1 MRCHVFGEGT
11 EVVEVLADGPVAVP
25 QRALAPS
32 AVTCTLSDERA
43 VASAQ
48 LKTKGADGG
57 AAVRCRRL
65 LPDGVPA
72 EVPAV
77 PEAIC
82 LVRLSTAGEA
92 PTVRWVQW
100 SVSVGFCGAFGERI
114 REQSGRAVTTLE
126 RLARRYAQ
134 RWTPKDAQHFLPALD
149 SLHPSPTPAAPL
161 WPQLVKP
168 TERLGPQRETEPTVL
183 SHDPPPLRRNGV
195 HRPSATPS
203 ATTPAASAA
212 TMHPASPVAPATP
225 SATTPA
231 ASAATMHPASPVAPA
246 TPPATA
252 PAVSAATMH
261 PASPAALPTSSL
273 PTTSS
278 PTVDKPITHNL
289 PTVST
294 VANHTRLKF
303 QLHCTPRALQHLAD
317 TTHRW
322 VPFVTGN
329 VAELGA
335 WNMNVA
341 KKLDYSADADCFRAL
356 VPVHSPHPPGGR
368 LQYAY
373 FLVDD
378 RFGDRCSS
386 RIAFE
391 CLAEERAARQ
401 PTSAGPS
408 TTGSASEV
416 MPPTIPIRSL
426 KLPPS
431 LPPPPTARTPG
442 RGVIASMPTPAPLT
456 VRDEQVDFG
465 ISTGYVRLRVQLPTT
480 SAESLPFADAYRV
493 CVTGD
498 VYQLGMWRQPGL
510 LAMRAAPELDHDTW
524 EITIARPCTPSVE
537 YAFALVCQRS
547 GRVCWERAV
556 TRFAELRP
564 PTAAASLPSTS
575 SAVTELPV
583 ATFALQYRWQAV
595 DTAGSVLV
603 GAFIEPAD
611 VEREAI
617 SIGAET
623 QRPLGAW
630 VVVMPHN
637 RHRCTGP
644 GEAEALERASRRLG
658 ARLLLVPIA
667 GDALLE
673 RAAAAA
679 AVVSGDSATD
689 WERNRSYLLQAIQT
703 CEHVIRLGH
712 AVYVTSAGSF
722 RYVSVLLD
730 ALIRREAITVD
741 APAVARHHIHHC
753 GMAPADDLPH
763 SFAM

>member
-72 EVPAV
+72 EVSAV

-149 SLHPSPTPAAPL
+149 PLHPSPTPAAPL

-203 ATTPAASAA
+203 ATA
-212 TMHPASPVAPATP
+212 
-225 SATTPA
+225 PA

-252 PAVSAATMH
+252 PAASAATMHPASPVAPATPPATTPAASAATMH

-408 TTGSASEV
+408 TTSSASEV

-480 SAESLPFADAYRV
+480 SAESLPFADAYRAA
-493 CVTGD
+493 GD
-498 VYQLGMWRQPGL
+498 ASRARARSRHLGDHH
-510 LAMRAAPELDHDTW
+510 RAPVHAQCGVRL
-524 EITIARPCTPSVE
+524 
-537 YAFALVCQRS
+537 
-547 GRVCWERAV
+547 RAGV
-556 TRFAELRP
+556 
-564 PTAAASLPSTS
+564 PT
-575 SAVTELPV
+575 
-583 ATFALQYRWQAV
+583 
-595 DTAGSVLV
+595 
-603 GAFIEPAD
+603 
-611 VEREAI
+611 
-617 SIGAET
+617 
-623 QRPLGAW
+623 
-630 VVVMPHN
+630 
-637 RHRCTGP
+637 
-644 GEAEALERASRRLG
+644 ERASVLG
-658 ARLLLVPIA
+658 AGGDPFCGIAAAHRGSVPAVDLVGGDGAARRHFRPAVSMAGGGYGRQRAGGRVHRTGRCGARGDIDRRRDA
-667 GDALLE
+667 TAAGRVGGGDAAQPPSVHWPGRGGGAGARQQAVG
-673 RAAAAA
+673 RASAAGADCGRCTA
-679 AVVSGDSATD
+679 RARCRCGRCHTNLRARDTPGPCGVRDQRRQFPLRFGVVGCADTPRGHYGGCAGGCAP
-689 WERNRSYLLQAIQT
+689 SYSPLW
-703 CEHVIRLGH
+703 HGPSR
-712 AVYVTSAGSF
+712 
-722 RYVSVLLD
+722 
-730 ALIRREAITVD
+730 
-741 APAVARHHIHHC
+741 
-753 GMAPADDLPH
+753 
-763 SFAM
+763 

>member
-11 EVVEVLADGPVAVP
+11 EVVEMLADGPVAVP

-32 AVTCTLSDERA
+32 AVACTLGDERA

-48 LKTKGADGG
+48 LKTKGTDGG
-57 AAVRCRRL
+57 DAVRFRRL

-72 EVPAV
+72 GVSTV

-82 LVRLSTAGEA
+82 LVRLSTAAEA
-92 PTVRWVQW
+92 PAVHWVQW

-114 REQSGRAVTTLE
+114 REQSGRAATTLE
-126 RLARRYAQ
+126 RLARRYVQ
-134 RWTPKDAQHFLPALD
+134 RWTPKDAQHFLPALE
-149 SLHPSPTPAAPL
+149 SLCLSGAPAAPL
-161 WPQLVKP
+161 RPQLVKP
-168 TERLGPQRETEPTVL
+168 TERLGLPREAESTVL
-183 SHDPPPLRRNGV
+183 SRDAPPLRPNRM
-195 HRPSATPS
+195 HRPSATTTTTPAALATTMHPAS
-203 ATTPAASAA
+203 PTTPLTPPATTPAASA
-212 TMHPASPVAPATP
+212 
-225 SATTPA
+225 
-231 ASAATMHPASPVAPA
+231 
-246 TPPATA
+246 TA
-252 PAVSAATMH
+252 MH
-261 PASPAALPTSSL
+261 PASPATPPTSPL

-294 VANHTRLKF
+294 AANHTRLKF
-303 QLHCTPRALQHLAD
+303 QLHCTPRALRHLAD
-317 TTHRW
+317 STHRW

-335 WNMNVA
+335 WNVNVA

-356 VPVHSPHPPGGR
+356 VPVHSPHPPGDR

-373 FLVDD
+373 FLMDD

-391 CLAEERAARQ
+391 CLAEDRAAWQ
-401 PTSAGPS
+401 PTSAAPS
-408 TTGSASEV
+408 ITDSASEV
-416 MPPTIPIRSL
+416 ALPTIPVHNL

-431 LPPPPTARTPG
+431 LSPPSTARTPA
-442 RGVIASMPTPAPLT
+442 RSVITSLPAAAPLT
-456 VRDEQVDFG
+456 VRDEQVEFG
-465 ISTGYVRLRVQLPTT
+465 ISTGYMRLRVQLPTAP
-480 SAESLPFADAYRV
+480 AESLPFAGAYRV

-510 LAMRAAPELDHDTW
+510 LAMRAAPELDYDTW

-556 TRFAELRP
+556 TRCAELQP

-595 DTAGSVLV
+595 DTADSVLV

-630 VVVMPHN
+630 VVVMPHD

-658 ARLLLVPIA
+658 ARLLQVPIA
-667 GDALLE
+667 GDAPLE

-679 AVVSGDSATD
+679 AVVGGDGATD
-689 WERNRSYLLQAIQT
+689 WERNRSCLLQTVQT

-741 APAVARHHIHHC
+741 APAVARHLLHRC
-753 GMAPADDLPH
+753 GMAPVDDVQH